1 MSSTG
6 DLAFHMVNAKN
17 LRDADETAAAWMQR
31 SRELEQQIR
40 NLEIKR
46 RVQVEE
52 RDELIETLK
61 NSIKVHKEALD
72 KAATELGQQDK
83 TITNL
88 KRDNA
93 DKSAEIAANDRR
105 ISTYF
110 GHLNRLSIVKSVDL
124 FISSNEAAVRTL
136 LTEMA
141 SK

>member
-52 RDELIETLK
+52 RDELIGTLK
-61 NSIKVHKEALD
+61 NSVKVHKEALD
-72 KAATELGQQDK
+72 KAATELGQQDRA
-83 TITNL
+83 ITNL
-88 KRDNA
+88 QRDND
-93 DKSAEIAANDRR
+93 DKSAEIADNNRR
-105 ISTYF
+105 ISTYR
-110 GHLNRLSIVKSVDL
+110 GHLSRLSIVRSIDL

-136 LTEMA
+136 LTEMEP
-141 SK
+141 K

>member
-31 SRELEQQIR
+31 SRELEQQIS

-52 RDELIETLK
+52 RDELIGTLK
-61 NSIKVHKEALD
+61 NSVKVHKEALD
-72 KAATELGQQDK
+72 KAATELGQQDRA
-83 TITNL
+83 ITNL
-88 KRDNA
+88 QRDND
-93 DKSAEIAANDRR
+93 DKSAEIADNNRR
-105 ISTYF
+105 ISTYR
-110 GHLNRLSIVKSVDL
+110 GHLSRLSIVRSIDL

-136 LTEMA
+136 LTEMEP
-141 SK
+141 K